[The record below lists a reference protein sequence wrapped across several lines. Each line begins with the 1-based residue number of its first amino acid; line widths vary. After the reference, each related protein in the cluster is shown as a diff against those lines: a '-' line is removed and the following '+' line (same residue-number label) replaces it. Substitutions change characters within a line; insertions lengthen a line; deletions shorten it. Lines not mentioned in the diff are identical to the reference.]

1 MSKTRWK
8 IIFDMCLNISASGA
22 PIAVLQLIIYPYL
35 ASHISSEE
43 YGLMITLY
51 SLWIVISNSL
61 GNVLNN
67 IRLLWNTEYEKEG
80 LKGDFPFL
88 LRDFMIINFIVIFIG
103 TVFYIKKFNIIYI
116 VFSLIISM
124 LILLKAYCEVGFRIK
139 LDYISILING
149 ILQCFGFVFGLI
161 FFYFTRV
168 WQFIFLFGFLLNTIF
183 TILKTG
189 MLKESFVRTRIYKN
203 VSKDAGIYTLATF
216 SGNLMTYADK
226 MVLYPLMGGHIVS
239 IYYTATILGKIISMI
254 SGPVTGVILSYISKW
269 SNGQK
274 KIFSKIL
281 IVGVILAVIG
291 YGITMV
297 ISYPVI
303 NILFPQWKDEVMI
316 YLPITTIAIAIQT
329 LNSFLN
335 PFILKFYDMKWQVI
349 IGMASVAVYFVMA
362 LILWNF
368 YGMIGFCIGTVLG
381 QLSKTLI
388 MVFLHFV
395 WSSRELKCVFF

>member
-1 MSKTRWK
+1 MKKTRWK
-8 IIFDMCLNISASGA
+8 ILFDMCLNIGASGA

-51 SLWIVISNSL
+51 SLWVVISNSL

-67 IRLLWNTEYEKEG
+67 IRLLRSTEYEEEG

-88 LRDFMIINFIVIFIG
+88 LRNFTAINFIVILIG
-103 TVFYIKKFNIIYI
+103 TLFYIKELNVVYLF
-116 VFSLIISM
+116 FSIIISA
-124 LILLKAYCEVGFRIK
+124 LILFKAYFEVGFRIK
-139 LDYISILING
+139 LDYVSILNNG
-149 ILQCFGFVFGLI
+149 ILQCLGFMLGLA
-161 FFYFTRV
+161 FFRFFHV
-168 WQFIFLFGFLLNTIF
+168 WQFVFLFGFLFNTIF

-189 MLKESFVRTRIYKN
+189 MLKEPFIKTKLYSN
-203 VSKDAGIYTLATF
+203 VSKDAQIYTLATF
-216 SGNLMTYADK
+216 SGSLMTYADK
-226 MVLYPLMGGHIVS
+226 MVLYPLMGGHVVS
-239 IYYTATILGKIISMI
+239 IYYTATILGKIIGMI
-254 SGPVTGVILSYISKW
+254 SGPITGVILSYISKW
-269 SNGQK
+269 SNSQK

-291 YGITMV
+291 YGITMG

-303 NILFPQWKDEVMI
+303 NLLFPQWKDEVMV

-335 PFILKFYDMKWQVI
+335 PFILKFYDMKWQII

-362 LILWNF
+362 LVLWNF

-395 WSSRELKCVFF
+395 WSSKELK

>member
-1 MSKTRWK
+1 MSKTKWK
-8 IIFDMCLNISASGA
+8 IFFDMCLNIGASGA

-35 ASHISSEE
+35 ASRISSEE

-67 IRLLWNTEYEKEG
+67 IRLLRNAEYEKENI
-80 LKGDFPFL
+80 KGDFPFL
-88 LRDFMIINFIVIFIG
+88 LKNFMIINFIIIFIG
-103 TVFYIKKFNIIYI
+103 TIFYIKELDIIYI
-116 VFSLIISM
+116 VFSIVISM
-124 LILLKAYCEVGFRIK
+124 FILLKAYFEVGFRIK
-139 LDYISILING
+139 LDYVSILING
-149 ILQCFGFVFGLI
+149 ILQCFGFILGLI
-161 FFYFTRV
+161 FFYFIRI
-168 WQFIFLFGFLLNTIF
+168 WQFVFLCGFLFNTIF
-183 TILKTG
+183 TLLKTE
-189 MLKESFVRTRIYKN
+189 MLKEAFVKTRLYKS

-216 SGNLMTYADK
+216 SGSLMTYADK
-226 MVLYPLMGGHIVS
+226 MVLYPLMGGHVVS

-269 SNGQK
+269 SNSQK

-291 YGITMV
+291 YGITMG

-335 PFILKFYDMKWQVI
+335 PFILKFYDMKWQII
-349 IGMASVAVYFVMA
+349 IGMVSVAVYFVMA
-362 LILWNF
+362 LVLWNF

-388 MVFLHFV
+388 MVFLHFA
-395 WSSRELKCVFF
+395 WSTKESK

>member
-1 MSKTRWK
+1 MKRTRWK
-8 IIFDMCLNISASGA
+8 IIFDMCLNIGASGA

-67 IRLLWNTEYEKEG
+67 IRLLRSNEYEEEG

-88 LRDFMIINFIVIFIG
+88 LRNFTAINFIVILIG
-103 TVFYIKKFNIIYI
+103 TLFYIKEVNVVYLF
-116 VFSLIISM
+116 FSIIISM
-124 LILLKAYCEVGFRIK
+124 LILLKAYFEVGFRIK
-139 LDYISILING
+139 LDFVSILNNG
-149 ILQCFGFVFGLI
+149 ILQCLGFMLGLVFFR
-161 FFYFTRV
+161 FFHV
-168 WQFIFLFGFLLNTIF
+168 WQFVFLFGFLFNTIF
-183 TILKTG
+183 TILKTD
-189 MLKESFVRTRIYKN
+189 MLKEPFIKTRLYSS
-203 VSKDAGIYTLATF
+203 VSKDAQIYTLATF
-216 SGNLMTYADK
+216 SGSLMTYADK
-226 MVLYPLMGGHIVS
+226 MVLYPLMGGHVVS

-269 SNGQK
+269 SKSQK

-291 YGITMV
+291 YGITMG

-303 NILFPQWKDEVMI
+303 NLLFPQWKDEVMV

-335 PFILKFYDMKWQVI
+335 PFILKFYDMKWQII
-349 IGMASVAVYFVMA
+349 IGMVSVAVYFVMA
-362 LILWNF
+362 LVLWNF

-388 MVFLHFV
+388 MVFLHFA
-395 WSSRELKCVFF
+395 WSSKESK

>member
-1 MSKTRWK
+1 MKRTRWK
-8 IIFDMCLNISASGA
+8 IIFDMCLNIGASGA

-67 IRLLWNTEYEKEG
+67 IRLLRSNEYEEEG

-88 LRDFMIINFIVIFIG
+88 LRNFTAINFIVILIG
-103 TVFYIKKFNIIYI
+103 TLFYIKEVNVVYLF
-116 VFSLIISM
+116 FSIIISM
-124 LILLKAYCEVGFRIK
+124 LILLKAYFEVGFRIK
-139 LDYISILING
+139 LDFVSILNNG
-149 ILQCFGFVFGLI
+149 ILQCLGFMLGLVFFR
-161 FFYFTRV
+161 FFHV
-168 WQFIFLFGFLLNTIF
+168 WQFIFLFGFLFNTIF
-183 TILKTG
+183 TILKTD
-189 MLKESFVRTRIYKN
+189 MLKEPFIKTRLYSS
-203 VSKDAGIYTLATF
+203 VSKDAQIYTLATF
-216 SGNLMTYADK
+216 SGSLMTYADK
-226 MVLYPLMGGHIVS
+226 MVLYPLMGGHVVS

-269 SNGQK
+269 SKSQK

-291 YGITMV
+291 YGITMG

-303 NILFPQWKDEVMI
+303 NLLFPQWKDEVMV

-335 PFILKFYDMKWQVI
+335 PFILKFYDMKWQII
-349 IGMASVAVYFVMA
+349 IGMVSVAVYFVMA
-362 LILWNF
+362 LVLWNF

-388 MVFLHFV
+388 MVFLHFA
-395 WSSRELKCVFF
+395 WSSKESK

>member
-1 MSKTRWK
+1 MKKTRWK
-8 IIFDMCLNISASGA
+8 IFFDMCLNIGASGA

-51 SLWIVISNSL
+51 SLWVVISNSL

-67 IRLLWNTEYEKEG
+67 IRLLRSTEYEEEG

-88 LRDFMIINFIVIFIG
+88 LRNFTAINFIVILIG
-103 TVFYIKKFNIIYI
+103 TLFYIKELNVVYLF
-116 VFSLIISM
+116 FSIIISA
-124 LILLKAYCEVGFRIK
+124 LILFKAYFEVGFRIK
-139 LDYISILING
+139 LDYVSILNNG
-149 ILQCFGFVFGLI
+149 ILQCLGFMLGLA
-161 FFYFTRV
+161 FFRFFHV
-168 WQFIFLFGFLLNTIF
+168 WQFVFLFGFLFNTIF

-189 MLKESFVRTRIYKN
+189 MLKEPFIKTKLYSN
-203 VSKDAGIYTLATF
+203 VSKDAQIYTLATF
-216 SGNLMTYADK
+216 SGSLMTYADK
-226 MVLYPLMGGHIVS
+226 MVLYPLMGGHVVS
-239 IYYTATILGKIISMI
+239 IYYTATILGKIIGMI
-254 SGPVTGVILSYISKW
+254 SGPITGVILSYISKW
-269 SNGQK
+269 SNSQK

-291 YGITMV
+291 YGITMG

-303 NILFPQWKDEVMI
+303 NLLFPQWKDEVMV

-335 PFILKFYDMKWQVI
+335 PFILKFYDMKWQII
-349 IGMASVAVYFVMA
+349 IGMVSVAVYFVMA
-362 LILWNF
+362 LVLWNF

-395 WSSRELKCVFF
+395 WSSKELK

>member
-1 MSKTRWK
+1 MSKTKWK
-8 IIFDMCLNISASGA
+8 IFFDMCLNIGASGA

-35 ASHISSEE
+35 ASRISSEE

-67 IRLLWNTEYEKEG
+67 IRLLRNAEYEKENI
-80 LKGDFPFL
+80 KGDFPFL
-88 LRDFMIINFIVIFIG
+88 LKNFMIINFIIIFIG
-103 TVFYIKKFNIIYI
+103 TIFYIKELDIIYI
-116 VFSLIISM
+116 VFSIVISM
-124 LILLKAYCEVGFRIK
+124 FILLKAYFEVGFRIK
-139 LDYISILING
+139 LDYVSILING
-149 ILQCFGFVFGLI
+149 ILQCFGFILGLI
-161 FFYFTRV
+161 FFYFTRI
-168 WQFIFLFGFLLNTIF
+168 WQFVFLCGFLFNTIF
-183 TILKTG
+183 TLLKTE
-189 MLKESFVRTRIYKN
+189 MLKEAFVKTRLYKS

-216 SGNLMTYADK
+216 SGSLMTYADK
-226 MVLYPLMGGHIVS
+226 MVLYPLMGGHVVS

-269 SNGQK
+269 SNSQK

-291 YGITMV
+291 YGITMG

-335 PFILKFYDMKWQVI
+335 PFVLKFYDIKWQII
-349 IGMASVAVYFVMA
+349 IGMTSVVVYFVMA
-362 LILWNF
+362 LVLWNF

-388 MVFLHFV
+388 MFFLHFV
-395 WSSRELKCVFF
+395 RGSKE

>member
-1 MSKTRWK
+1 MKKTRWK
-8 IIFDMCLNISASGA
+8 ILFDMCLNIGASGA

-51 SLWIVISNSL
+51 SLWVVISNSL

-67 IRLLWNTEYEKEG
+67 IRLLRSTEYEEEG

-88 LRDFMIINFIVIFIG
+88 LRNFTAINFIVILIG
-103 TVFYIKKFNIIYI
+103 TLFYIKELNVVYLF
-116 VFSLIISM
+116 FSIIISA
-124 LILLKAYCEVGFRIK
+124 LILFKAYFEVGFRIK
-139 LDYISILING
+139 LDYVSILNNG
-149 ILQCFGFVFGLI
+149 ILQCLGFMLGLA
-161 FFYFTRV
+161 FFRFFHV
-168 WQFIFLFGFLLNTIF
+168 WQFVFLFGFLFNTIF

-189 MLKESFVRTRIYKN
+189 MLKEPFIKTKLYSN
-203 VSKDAGIYTLATF
+203 VSKDAQIYTLATF
-216 SGNLMTYADK
+216 SGSLMTYADK
-226 MVLYPLMGGHIVS
+226 MVLYPLMGGHVVS
-239 IYYTATILGKIISMI
+239 IYYTATILGKIIGMI
-254 SGPVTGVILSYISKW
+254 SGPITGVILSYISKW
-269 SNGQK
+269 SNSQK

-291 YGITMV
+291 YGITMG

-303 NILFPQWKDEVMI
+303 NLLFPQWKDEVMV

-335 PFILKFYDMKWQVI
+335 PFILKFYDMKWQII
-349 IGMASVAVYFVMA
+349 IGMVSVAVYFVMA
-362 LILWNF
+362 LVLWNF

-395 WSSRELKCVFF
+395 WSNKELK